1 MLKSGRAPGNWA
13 RRVAFVGLRV
23 MVIVF
28 ECEVWCQIRAVGE
41 HDIIG

>member
-1 MLKSGRAPGNWA
+1 MLKSGRVPGGWA

-28 ECEVWCQIRAVGE
+28 ECEVCCQIRAFGVY
-41 HDIIG
+41 DIIG